1 MGKKSRILL
10 AIFLVAVLGVI
21 TWLVFQPGEP
31 VYEGKPLSVWL
42 EGYDA
47 TKPKGAEWEKADEA
61 VRHIGTAAIPT
72 LLRML
77 KANDNDPRRKLIVW
91 AEKHHLTKPRKH
103 ILDFNLNFQ
112 AGNCFYVLGPVAKG
126 AVPELIRIYNQHI
139 SDWSQSETALALG
152 MIGPAS
158 ADAVPSLILNV
169 ASTNAMTRAQTIF
182 ALGAIH
188 AKPELVVPLLTKNLA
203 DPDVQSRRSAVN
215 ALMMF
220 RGEAK
225 SAVPVIIGLL
235 QDPDRFV
242 RTSARFALRAIDPEA
257 AAKAGVNRNS
267 APIFPLPN
275 RTERSETVH

>member
-1 MGKKSRILL
+1 MGKKTRIFLI
-10 AIFLVAVLGVI
+10 IFLVAVLGVI
-21 TWLVFQPGEP
+21 TWLVFQSGEP
-31 VYEGKPLSVWL
+31 SYEGKPLSVWL
-42 EGYDA
+42 ESYDA
-47 TKPKGAEWEKADEA
+47 TKPKGVEWEKADEA
-61 VRHIGTAAIPT
+61 VRHIGAAAIPT

-77 KANDNDPRRKLIVW
+77 KANDNGPRRKLIVW
-91 AEKHHLTKPRKH
+91 AETHHLLKPHKH

-112 AGNCFYVLGPVAKG
+112 AGMGFYVLGPAAKE

-139 SDWSQSETALALG
+139 SDFSQSDTAMALG

-158 ADAVPSLILNV
+158 ADAVPSLLSNM
-169 ASTNAMTRAQTIF
+169 ASTNTMARGQTIF

-203 DPDVQSRRSAVN
+203 DPDVQSRRSAAN

-225 SAVPVIIGLL
+225 SAVPAIIGLL

-242 RTSARFALRAIDPEA
+242 RTSAGFALRAIDPQV
-257 AAKAGVNRNS
+257 AAKEGVK
-267 APIFPLPN
+267 
-275 RTERSETVH
+275 